1 MKSTPINQLPTK
13 TIETD
18 NSVEEPTNHHNKSI
32 SQLKPPIDTSVNMNI
47 DDDISINDVMSEL
60 NDNRTIELNETT
72 RLQQQINML
81 QNEIENQKRQTKS
94 MMHQNVY
101 VPQSPSARL
110 VNQESLNLIE
120 SMNNQL
126 ASSEGSQK
134 FPTTSSSTKPTT
146 TTNDNQDGLV
156 SKILGSIGL
165 KGVIRSLDFK
175 LFVVVCLTTF
185 LVFSNPVDDF
195 VGKYIKDSKY
205 YFVKEPMK
213 SVMVGIIVV
222 CLYASS

>member
-13 TIETD
+13 TIEND
-18 NSVEEPTNHHNKSI
+18 NSVEEHTSHHNKTI

-81 QNEIENQKRQTKS
+81 QNEIENQKRQTNS
-94 MMHQNVY
+94 MMSQNVY

-110 VNQESLNLIE
+110 VNHESLNLIE
-120 SMNNQL
+120 TMNNQF

-134 FPTTSSSTKPTT
+134 VATKPL
-146 TTNDNQDGLV
+146 TNDHQDGMI
-156 SKILGSIGL
+156 SKILGSVGL
-165 KGVIRSLDFK
+165 KGIMRPLDFK
-175 LFVVVCLTTF
+175 LFVVVCLTAF
-185 LVFSNPVDDF
+185 LVYSNPVDDF

-213 SVMVGIIVV
+213 SFMVGIIV
-222 CLYASS
+222 CLYASI